1 MMPLTRFGTF
11 LTIGA
16 FWIWC
21 GLLSYPLL
29 SLKVDLVEAWT
40 EYYSIATEN
49 SVIVV
54 SQIAGLALFVLAV
67 FAQGFRVQQAIGRL
81 SYTALGILAI
91 FFLSLAC
98 QLRELDMPALMGIAY
113 TLLLVITSASLCV
126 LWTLPN
132 RDLEICLTGAAVLLC
147 SFGVVA
153 IATLGWPDGR
163 SVGNIHPNGFAT
175 PLLAAFILS
184 QFRRGWIG
192 VAVRVLS
199 FAMVTLVSSRFAMA
213 GCIAAFLLHQATL
226 NPFSPGKIAAAILLP
241 CAVVLFWPVIS
252 GVLALDDPDRGLT
265 SGISGRDDLWQH
277 SLEAIAEHPFG
288 IGFKRTMLGEEG
300 GHNGYLK
307 TVLEFGIFGGGLLIT
322 FLMSIIA
329 SAGIEAVITLGRD
342 RRDHQFA
349 CARFGGLVALALG
362 AFFQPQLLSLGDA
375 FSLSLLFLM
384 FRPRL
389 APAPCSLR
397 SRAVDDTAS
406 SGNGP
411 AESIL
416 THPAE

>member
-1 MMPLTRFGTF
+1 MMPLTRFSTWM
-11 LTIGA
+11 TIGA

-21 GLLSYPLL
+21 ALLSYPLL

-49 SVIVV
+49 SVIVI

-67 FAQGFRVQQAIGRL
+67 FVSQGFRVQQAVGRL
-81 SYTALGILAI
+81 STTALGILAI
-91 FFLSLAC
+91 FFLSLVC
-98 QLRELDMPALMGIAY
+98 QLRELDMPALMGIVY
-113 TLLLVITSASLCV
+113 TLLLVITSVSLCV
-126 LWTLPN
+126 VWALPG
-132 RDLEICLTGAAVLLC
+132 RDLEICLTGAAVVLC

-153 IATLGWPDGR
+153 IAALGWPDGR
-163 SVGNIHPNGFAT
+163 SVGNIHPNGFAA
-175 PLLAAFILS
+175 PLLASFILS

-192 VAVRVLS
+192 VVVRVLS

-213 GCIAAFLLHQATL
+213 GCAAAFLLHQATL
-226 NPFSPGKIAAAILLP
+226 DPFSPGKIAAAILLP
-241 CAVVLFWPVIS
+241 CVVVLFWPVIS

-288 IGFKRTMLGEEG
+288 IGFKRTMIGEEG

-307 TVLEFGIFGGGLLIT
+307 TVLEFGIVGGGVLIT
-322 FLMSIIA
+322 FLLSIIVA
-329 SAGIEAVITLGRD
+329 TGIEAVMTLGRD

-349 CARFGGLVALALG
+349 CARFGGLAALGLG

-389 APAPCSLR
+389 AAASLLARTPNDINPRR
-397 SRAVDDTAS
+397 SQPYQPIAAR
-406 SGNGP
+406 P
-411 AESIL
+411 AE
-416 THPAE
+416 